1 VGIADEQGK
10 YDVIW
15 YLIEADEKNVP
26 GESSFPSNIFAKR
39 VLLKDQE
46 RFFKFHAEKENKVRP
61 IILGEMTELLWLRL
75 FADDVYI
82 IDSGVFVF
90 LGLRDDNNDQVYHKR
105 WRHRRMKRALGE
117 AATFAVEVHKLWR
130 LGPKSLTEYMCDE
143 KPDLFPIADLQGR
156 HFSMRLPIIGES
168 WTPIDQ
174 MVAAVSFALPK
185 KYQELMETGR
195 KMVREVYKDVHV
207 DRVDPKTKE
216 KVEWPTVFEL
226 QILDKCKSMVM
237 DLMLE
242 LNLPREQAEQ
252 ALRLTNWEYTQ
263 ALAVAVEFKTKAEG
277 DLKRM
282 SSMRLERQRK
292 EMLGE
297 ARLVKHN
304 TEYLAP
310 PLLRDAWL
318 NKVARGSLKNGEI
331 TVMLTPSGTSLSV
344 FVAMEDIKTRLRSLI
359 KKVVGPLPPSV
370 ARELWTSGR
379 VTDQVYEDAILP
391 VMVEGMRGL
400 DAEVKLESIPEKGK
414 VPAAKNGKRKRV
426 EEWLDMQS
434 TWKRM
439 REDLLR
445 QRVRMQPGSGS
456 VPAPVGPSA
465 WNVWL

>member
-1 VGIADEQGK
+1 
-10 YDVIW
+10 
-15 YLIEADEKNVP
+15 
-26 GESSFPSNIFAKR
+26 
-39 VLLKDQE
+39 
-46 RFFKFHAEKENKVRP
+46 
-61 IILGEMTELLWLRL
+61 
-75 FADDVYI
+75 
-82 IDSGVFVF
+82 
-90 LGLRDDNNDQVYHKR
+90 
-105 WRHRRMKRALGE
+105 
-117 AATFAVEVHKLWR
+117 
-130 LGPKSLTEYMCDE
+130 
-143 KPDLFPIADLQGR
+143 
-156 HFSMRLPIIGES
+156 
-168 WTPIDQ
+168 
-174 MVAAVSFALPK
+174 
-185 KYQELMETGR
+185 
-195 KMVREVYKDVHV
+195 
-207 DRVDPKTKE
+207 
-216 KVEWPTVFEL
+216 
-226 QILDKCKSMVM
+226 
-237 DLMLE
+237 
-242 LNLPREQAEQ
+242 
-252 ALRLTNWEYTQ
+252 
-263 ALAVAVEFKTKAEG
+263 
-277 DLKRM
+277 
-282 SSMRLERQRK
+282 MRLERQRK

-344 FVAMEDIKTRLRSLI
+344 FVAMEDIKTRLRNLI

-391 VMVEGMRGL
+391 VMLEGMRGL
-400 DAEVKLESIPEKGK
+400 DAEVKVESIPEKGK